1 MRINANIGDE
11 VWYFKFLN
19 DDYYG
24 RPINGVS
31 DLRYAKIIKIYE
43 ESTYHN
49 LILSHYELDNGEKI
63 TDIGD
68 QIYLSENE
76 AIQHYNNAIKQQL
89 KIFDEH
95 INKLNEYRKEL
106 ENKLISERAL

>member
-1 MRINANIGDE
+1 MINANIGDE
-11 VWYFKFLN
+11 IWYFKFLN

-24 RPINGVS
+24 QPINGVS
-31 DLRYAKIIKIYE
+31 DLKHAKINNFYE

-49 LILSHYELDNGEKI
+49 LILVHYKLDNGEKI
-63 TDIGD
+63 TDIGY

-76 AIQHYNNAIKQQL
+76 AIQQYNNAIKQQL
-89 KIFDEH
+89 NVFDEH
-95 INKLNEYRKEL
+95 INKLNKYRKEL

>member
-1 MRINANIGDE
+1 MINANIGDE
-11 VWYFKFLN
+11 IWYFKFLN

-24 RPINGVS
+24 QPINGVS
-31 DLRYAKIIKIYE
+31 DLKHEKNNNFYE

-49 LILSHYELDNGEKI
+49 LILVHYKLDNGEKI
-63 TDIGD
+63 TDIGY

-76 AIQHYNNAIKQQL
+76 AIQQYNNAIKQQL
-89 KIFDEH
+89 NVFDED